1 MLNLGTYE
9 TDVDF
14 AWEAAS
20 RLKQSFLRAA
30 SELEAQI
37 PRRNAYAGHALRD
50 WRGRYA
56 DEFESEHMAVTARD
70 AHRIAAE
77 CRRCA
82 AMLEELARLAREEQQ
97 RRELARAWKTEH
109 DAWEREQASHHGLG
123 GLLDDIGDAV
133 FGDGEPRPPD
143 LPEIKPHPQHRARS
157 WDQRARVGAG
167 GRQLGPP
174 R

>member
-143 LPEIKPHPQHRARS
+143 LPEIKPHPHIAHAPGISAR
-157 WDQRARVGAG
+157 G
-167 GRQLGPP
+167 
-174 R
+174 